1 MYSEANEI
9 NWSDN
14 APRGGKTVLNRAI
27 KEGSAVPL
35 FLGQTVINSLRDMG
49 YNSTTSALC
58 ELIDNSIQWKAQNI
72 RIYIQQ
78 DGVPGN
84 YRTNLAVLDD
94 GCGMAPNV
102 LKVAL
107 SFGGSLNYDNRA
119 GIGRYGMGM
128 KTAALSMCPVLDVYS
143 WQEAGAFYNMTL
155 DVAEIG
161 KNSSNMITLPEP
173 ELFGSLPQEIQ
184 DILLEPMAFPRNAD
198 DQILFSDRENLAND
212 LGASGTL
219 IFLPDCDRLSYAKA
233 QTLVE
238 DAMKEI
244 GRVYRR
250 FIAQGIS
257 IFVNNREVEVFDPT
271 YSMEESRHVQ
281 IKGLDEKQS
290 RMIVSKTI
298 PIPNANAKGGVSDL
312 KVRLYALP
320 IEEWSALPTTIRKN
334 KLRLYD
340 GQFISFMRNDREVY
354 AGQMARIQKP
364 HGDLNWIRVS
374 VDFSGDLDEAM
385 GVAANKQ
392 GVRPKAYVQDAIR
405 EAINNEIRQLRERNK
420 RFQAEQSSARQTK
433 RNLAISKA
441 NDAENFQAKEITE
454 AAPTNEKE
462 ALDLEANYR
471 ALALRV
477 KDGDETDDQAYERV
491 KNGKFFIVY
500 KHDKY
505 WPFYDVENL
514 YGKLVLTINTAHA
527 FYTELYEPISKLA
540 ASASDEENISDES
553 NGDIQEAVGALTSL
567 QLLLLSMARTQ
578 AQMISS
584 NEGYEPVFDS
594 FRRYWSDTFKQ
605 QLETK

>member
-184 DILLEPMAFPRNAD
+184 DIL
-198 DQILFSDRENLAND
+198 
-212 LGASGTL
+212 
-219 IFLPDCDRLSYAKA
+219 
-233 QTLVE
+233 
-238 DAMKEI
+238 
-244 GRVYRR
+244 
-250 FIAQGIS
+250 
-257 IFVNNREVEVFDPT
+257 
-271 YSMEESRHVQ
+271 
-281 IKGLDEKQS
+281 
-290 RMIVSKTI
+290 
-298 PIPNANAKGGVSDL
+298 
-312 KVRLYALP
+312 
-320 IEEWSALPTTIRKN
+320 
-334 KLRLYD
+334 
-340 GQFISFMRNDREVY
+340 
-354 AGQMARIQKP
+354 
-364 HGDLNWIRVS
+364 
-374 VDFSGDLDEAM
+374 
-385 GVAANKQ
+385 
-392 GVRPKAYVQDAIR
+392 
-405 EAINNEIRQLRERNK
+405 RQ
-420 RFQAEQSSARQTK
+420 
-433 RNLAISKA
+433 
-441 NDAENFQAKEITE
+441 
-454 AAPTNEKE
+454 
-462 ALDLEANYR
+462 
-471 ALALRV
+471 
-477 KDGDETDDQAYERV
+477 
-491 KNGKFFIVY
+491 
-500 KHDKY
+500 
-505 WPFYDVENL
+505 
-514 YGKLVLTINTAHA
+514 
-527 FYTELYEPISKLA
+527 
-540 ASASDEENISDES
+540 
-553 NGDIQEAVGALTSL
+553 
-567 QLLLLSMARTQ
+567 
-578 AQMISS
+578 
-584 NEGYEPVFDS
+584 
-594 FRRYWSDTFKQ
+594 
-605 QLETK
+605 